1 MGFLD
6 DVQASLNRGM
16 ASAGRAVD
24 TQKIK
29 LQMSDATKRRQ
40 QLAAQLG
47 ASLYERTKNDPEFRA
62 GREGLYD
69 GIAAVDAEIV
79 SYQAQLS
86 DIEQVAQQQAEAA
99 RTVECPFCHARVG
112 VTDLFCSG
120 CGKSMEEIKRT
131 YEESAPV
138 PPEAQPVAADGSV
151 CPECG
156 NPVSHGDAF
165 CMACGHRLA
174 DDDAGEP
181 VDQADQDA

>member
-47 ASLYERTKNDPEFRA
+47 ASLYEKTKDDPEFRA

-69 GIAAVDAEIV
+69 GIAAVDVELATLRT
-79 SYQAQLS
+79 QLG
-86 DIEQVAQQQAEAA
+86 DIEQQAQQQAQAA
-99 RTVECPFCHARVG
+99 VTIECPFCHARVG
-112 VTDLFCSG
+112 VSDLFCSG
-120 CGKSMEEIKRT
+120 CGKSMEEIKKT
-131 YEESAPV
+131 YEASAPV
-138 PPEAQPVAADGSV
+138 SPKDAPADGSV
-151 CPECG
+151 CPSCG
-156 NPVSHGDAF
+156 EHVSADDAF
-165 CMACGHRLA
+165 CMACGRRLA
-174 DDDAGEP
+174 GEEPSEPADAE
-181 VDQADQDA
+181 A